1 MFTAAEER
9 LAEGEEGER
18 FPREAEGSRGGDG
31 AVGGGDVGSDPARP
45 FETVGEA
52 DAARA
57 TGRRL
62 PLVVAVLLADA
73 AVGLVVLAVLVVIG
87 LQRLD
92 GSTFDDRHTA
102 YVEDV
107 AVFFVVGAVFAVV
120 AFLLRR
126 SGQARAALVQLL
138 VALAVLGLG
147 GFAAATGSPGPTDSL
162 YSVVPDESPSSP
174 PASDAPSSDPAGSAG
189 SPSSP

>member
-9 LAEGEEGER
+9 LAKGGAGER
-18 FPREAEGSRGGDG
+18 SSGQEGEGSRDLAGDRGVLGDPGAATG
-31 AVGGGDVGSDPARP
+31 AVGDPGA
-45 FETVGEA
+45 
-52 DAARA
+52 
-57 TGRRL
+57 GRRL

-73 AVGLVVLAVLVVIG
+73 VVGLVALAVLVVIG

-120 AFLLRR
+120 GFLLRR
-126 SGQARAALVQLL
+126 SGQGRVALVQLL
-138 VALAVLGLG
+138 VALSVLGLG
-147 GFAAATGSPGPTDSL
+147 GFAAATGSPGPNNTL
-162 YSVVPDESPSSP
+162 YTVVPDESPSSP
-174 PASDAPSSDPAGSAG
+174 PWSDAPTPDPAGSAA